1 MSLLARRRAM
11 TRKLALKE
19 RLRREFSGSG
29 EIEKLF
35 GGAASLDEVIDLL
48 ATTFLHSA
56 SEEQAEAHSSL
67 AQILV
72 AGLVHCRERLNSD
85 QLLTQAE
92 YLLVTLAETVA
103 AAPDCGPESQLRGR
117 DLITCEC
124 RAIHEQL
131 RNRRREQMNMG
142 REQDTRVD

>member
-48 ATTFLHSA
+48 ATIFLRSA
-56 SEEQAEAHSSL
+56 PEEQAEAHPPL

-72 AGLVHCRERLNSD
+72 AGLLHCRERLNSD
-85 QLLTQAE
+85 QLLTQSD
-92 YLLVTLAETVA
+92 YLLVSLAETVA
-103 AAPDCGPESQLRGR
+103 AAPDCGQESQLRGR
-117 DLITCEC
+117 DLITGEC
-124 RAIHEQL
+124 RAIHKQL
-131 RNRRREQMNMG
+131 RTRRREQMNMG
-142 REQDTRVD
+142 RGQDIRTD